1 MFRTGHATSRE
12 NISRF
17 GAGWVV
23 AKKSFKIRSS
33 YSILGYLPTPLGHP
47 GARGRGDMGMGRPLS
62 RTRLKNTKLFL
73 LNVCW
78 MSANRLWSQIFS
90 FWCDLAILG
99 LDCGD
104 WVGGGR
110 FYKGKVLSNGVP
122 GGERERD
129 GHVTMRPLHKEN
141 GNKIAETVVLV

>member
-1 MFRTGHATSRE
+1 
-12 NISRF
+12 
-17 GAGWVV
+17 
-23 AKKSFKIRSS
+23 
-33 YSILGYLPTPLGHP
+33 
-47 GARGRGDMGMGRPLS
+47 MGRPLS

-90 FWCDLAILG
+90 FWCGLAILG
-99 LDCGD
+99 PDCGD

-129 GHVTMRPLHKEN
+129 GHVTMRPRHKEN
-141 GNKIAETVVLV
+141 GENNAETVVLV